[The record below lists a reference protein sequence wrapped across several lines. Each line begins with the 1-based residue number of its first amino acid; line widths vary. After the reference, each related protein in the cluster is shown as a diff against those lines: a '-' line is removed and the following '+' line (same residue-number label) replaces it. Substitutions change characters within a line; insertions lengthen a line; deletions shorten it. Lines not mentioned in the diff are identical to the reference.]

1 MKKSDLKFS
10 LGKIIR
16 ISQEI
21 LSSDYGTE
29 IPNSFSIKKSN
40 MYAVSTLDCS
50 SVYISLRRQFH
61 DVKEQLIER
70 EIIAMNDKHVTVK
83 DDYIL
88 RYNFDLIESLII
100 PELIVFHYL
109 KPSDHEIWKYFRE
122 DFRPR
127 LSKRI
132 ADYVKKNG
140 INIFRPYTKGEIIPK
155 GVTNTMKEAIQDS
168 IMGQLLNDLSFFF
181 LQNAFI
187 TKKGKNI
194 RSYAVNLGKEFPN
207 FKKLKASVHKRSKW
221 PDELW
226 PMFFVEDCDE
236 VDTAFSVWLDTYIAV
251 KSILSKSTPDRSNS
265 WKYYTKYHQITNN
278 DLDKVNTYLSSL
290 FPGAALI
297 GTPIRRSDKIYRINL
312 EYELAQFAIN
322 FYDYD
327 SYNW

>member
-1 MKKSDLKFS
+1 MKKTDLKFS

-83 DDYIL
+83 DGYIL

-194 RSYAVNLGKEFPN
+194 RSYAVNLGKEFPS

-236 VDTAFSVWLDTYIAV
+236 VDTAFSVWLDIYIAV

-278 DLDKVNTYLSSL
+278 DLDKVKTYLSSL

>member
-1 MKKSDLKFS
+1 MKKTDLKFS

-83 DDYIL
+83 DGYIL

-194 RSYAVNLGKEFPN
+194 RSYAVNLGKEFPS

-278 DLDKVNTYLSSL
+278 DLDKVKTYLSSL